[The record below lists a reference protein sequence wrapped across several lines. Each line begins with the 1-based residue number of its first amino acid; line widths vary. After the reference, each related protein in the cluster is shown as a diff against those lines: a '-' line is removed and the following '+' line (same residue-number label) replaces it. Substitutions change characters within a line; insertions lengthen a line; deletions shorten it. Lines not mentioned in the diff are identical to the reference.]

1 MTQKPTY
8 EELEEKIKNL
18 QQAESELRQNQ
29 ETPSISRQK
38 LALHFLQTP
47 LAVIEWDLDFKVRSW
62 NPAAEKIFGYKK
74 NEILGKH
81 ASIIIPEEYKAKTD
95 IVWQDL
101 IKQKGGIRST
111 NENLTKKG
119 ETIFCEWFNTP
130 IIDDSGNTIAVFS
143 QAQDMTARRLA
154 EYEREKSISLLK
166 ATLESTAD
174 GILAVDRNGTWTE
187 FNQKFLDIWNIP
199 ASIRDIGKAKAT
211 LDHVIN
217 YIVDSDT
224 FLSKMKTL
232 YQKPEDSSFEIISLK
247 DGRILE
253 QYSQPQWL
261 RQKIVGRVWTI
272 KDITHHKQTEKKL
285 QASQKRFLTVLNSL
299 DATIYVADFTTY
311 EILFMNDYMK
321 KVFKKDA
328 TGKIC
333 WDIFRASSGPCSNCT
348 NNKLLDENKKPTGVC
363 IWQGQNPVSK
373 RWYVNYDR
381 AIEWTDGQ
389 MVKLQ
394 IAIDITD
401 QKKAEEKLLQ
411 SEGQYREY
419 FEGIFSGTYISNPDG
434 KLIAC
439 NKEYKNIF
447 GFGSTQQAMD
457 TPIKALCVNPDERVG
472 FLNLLKNKK
481 QITGYEPNLKK
492 IDGTRLNLIENS
504 SGVFDEKGNLV
515 QIRGFLLDITEQKKL
530 ETQLMQAQKMEAI
543 GTLAGGIAHDF
554 NNILTGIFGY
564 AQLAEIHINQPEKA
578 KEHIAQL
585 VKSGQRAAAL
595 IRQILTF
602 SKQSEF
608 KKHPLSVYILLK
620 EALKLIRSSI
630 PSNISIKENIF
641 SKAMIIADPTQI
653 HQVIMNLCTN
663 AYQAMSNAEG
673 LLTVGLDEIEIF
685 EQKNFPGPE
694 ILKGNYIRLEIID
707 TGPGI
712 NKKNMERIFDPYFTT
727 KETGKGTG
735 LGLAV
740 VDGIVKKQ
748 KGFIKAYSKAGH
760 GSKFQ
765 VFWPIIEQSIVPE
778 AFVKKETDLFTGT
791 ETIMLVDDEADILK
805 TLQIFLQR
813 RGYKIQMFNDGK
825 SALKA
830 FIESPQQFDLIV
842 TDMTMPHM
850 TGDKLSREIF
860 KIRKDMPIILCTG
873 YSETFSEN
881 KARKIGICKYVQ
893 KPITGSDL
901 AALIREVLD
910 KKIIN

>member
-1 MTQKPTY
+1 
-8 EELEEKIKNL
+8 
-18 QQAESELRQNQ
+18 
-29 ETPSISRQK
+29 
-38 LALHFLQTP
+38 
-47 LAVIEWDLDFKVRSW
+47 
-62 NPAAEKIFGYKK
+62 
-74 NEILGKH
+74 
-81 ASIIIPEEYKAKTD
+81 
-95 IVWQDL
+95 
-101 IKQKGGIRST
+101 
-111 NENLTKKG
+111 
-119 ETIFCEWFNTP
+119 
-130 IIDDSGNTIAVFS
+130 
-143 QAQDMTARRLA
+143 
-154 EYEREKSISLLK
+154 
-166 ATLESTAD
+166 
-174 GILAVDRNGTWTE
+174 
-187 FNQKFLDIWNIP
+187 
-199 ASIRDIGKAKAT
+199 
-211 LDHVIN
+211 
-217 YIVDSDT
+217 
-224 FLSKMKTL
+224 
-232 YQKPEDSSFEIISLK
+232 
-247 DGRILE
+247 
-253 QYSQPQWL
+253 
-261 RQKIVGRVWTI
+261 
-272 KDITHHKQTEKKL
+272 
-285 QASQKRFLTVLNSL
+285 
-299 DATIYVADFTTY
+299 
-311 EILFMNDYMK
+311 
-321 KVFKKDA
+321 
-328 TGKIC
+328 
-333 WDIFRASSGPCSNCT
+333 
-348 NNKLLDENKKPTGVC
+348 
-363 IWQGQNPVSK
+363 
-373 RWYVNYDR
+373 
-381 AIEWTDGQ
+381 
-389 MVKLQ
+389 
-394 IAIDITD
+394 
-401 QKKAEEKLLQ
+401 
-411 SEGQYREY
+411 
-419 FEGIFSGTYISNPDG
+419 
-434 KLIAC
+434 
-439 NKEYKNIF
+439 
-447 GFGSTQQAMD
+447 
-457 TPIKALCVNPDERVG
+457 
-472 FLNLLKNKK
+472 
-481 QITGYEPNLKK
+481 
-492 IDGTRLNLIENS
+492 
-504 SGVFDEKGNLV
+504 
-515 QIRGFLLDITEQKKL
+515 
-530 ETQLMQAQKMEAI
+530 
-543 GTLAGGIAHDF
+543 
-554 NNILTGIFGY
+554 
-564 AQLAEIHINQPEKA
+564 
-578 KEHIAQL
+578 

-608 KKHPLSVYILLK
+608 KKHPLSVYIILK
-620 EALKLIRSSI
+620 ETLKLIRSSI

>member
-18 QQAESELRQNQ
+18 QQMESDFRQNQ

-101 IKQKGGIRST
+101 IKQKGGTRST

-119 ETIFCEWFNTP
+119 EIIFCEWFNTP

-143 QAQDMTARRLA
+143 QAQNMTARRLA

-211 LDHVIN
+211 LDYVIN
-217 YIVDSDT
+217 SIVDSDT